1 MSHFTLELTLIAF
14 VAAHCFYDEAYNKL
28 YDASK
33 YSVAAGKHYRDWN
46 AREKYAQQ
54 SSVESI
60 QAGGRYQGARGN
72 FADDIALLKLK
83 TPFELT
89 TLVRPVCIDWDNT
102 YEREQLQ
109 VGHAGKVTRANRV
122 VSIVRTD

>member
-1 MSHFTLELTLIAF
+1 
-14 VAAHCFYDEAYNKL
+14 
-28 YDASK
+28 
-33 YSVAAGKHYRDWN
+33 
-46 AREKYAQQ
+46 
-54 SSVESI
+54 VENI
-60 QAGGRYQGARGN
+60 ETGGRYQGARGN

-89 TLVRPVCIDWDNT
+89 ALVMPVCVDWDNA

-109 VGHAGKVTRANRV
+109 VGHAGKVTWGQ